1 MRSHDAQVTPQILL
15 NWKLEVAIV
24 QVGVDVVLPPSE
36 EGEDGVGGAGGRVL
50 STDGVIQRVEG
61 CNESQLIK

>member
-1 MRSHDAQVTPQILL
+1 MSD
-15 NWKLEVAIV
+15 
-24 QVGVDVVLPPSE
+24 PPWPPPE

-61 CNESQLIK
+61 CNKSQLIK